1 VTDGRTGRS
10 GEWDELELYAP
21 LLVSLGGGAG
31 DGTGRGG
38 ALVDE
43 QVSLLVD
50 EAVKVWSRPGFDTF
64 LSVPALRFT
73 PFDYQ
78 LQAARSALRRMRG
91 RAILADE
98 VGLGKTIEAGL
109 ILAELR
115 LRGLAGRTL
124 VITPAGLVAQWREEL
139 ERKFGIP
146 TTIPGQ
152 EADRGVLVVSL
163 AAARRDPLRSQLT
176 PEPWDLIIV
185 DEAHRVRAPRSASG
199 QLIRQLRSRYLLLLT
214 ATPVENRLQDLYQM
228 VSLVAPGLLG
238 TAAQFR
244 GAHGTAPLATP
255 GRELRNVAALRKQ
268 TAEVMI
274 RHRRSEVSVLLPQR
288 LAETVRV
295 EPSGA
300 ERQWYADLTARV
312 RAEGR
317 TTTPA
322 QRLTLRSVAK
332 LAGSSPAAA
341 APTLAK
347 IGWDDLARRGSLLT
361 APAKVTVLLDRLGRF
376 TQAGQKVLVFTAF
389 RQTLELL
396 TDQVPGAAVY
406 HGSLPRAEKERAIAA
421 FRDEVQVLLSTE
433 SAGEGRNLQFC
444 HVMVNMDLPWNPMQ
458 IEQRLGRLHRVGQ
471 EHDVLLTN
479 LVASGTIEEQVLRVL
494 EAKINL
500 FELVVGELDMIL
512 GRVDDEFDFE
522 TTVFDAFVASEDDA
536 EFGERM
542 AVIGDD
548 LARARTDYLANRAS
562 IDNLVSE
569 EESA

>member
-1 VTDGRTGRS
+1 MTGERTARS
-10 GEWDELELYAP
+10 GEWDALELYAS
-21 LLVSLGGGAG
+21 LLASLGGGVGGGA
-31 DGTGRGG
+31 RNVG

-78 LQAARSALRRMRG
+78 MQAARSALRRMRG

-115 LRGLAGRTL
+115 LRGLADRTL
-124 VITPAGLVAQWREEL
+124 VITPAGLVAQWQEEV

-152 EADRGVLVVSL
+152 DADGGVLVASL
-163 AAARRDPLRSQLT
+163 AAARRDPLKSQLT
-176 PEPWDLIIV
+176 SDPWDLIIV

-214 ATPVENRLQDLYQM
+214 ATPVENRLQDLYEI

-244 GAHGTAPLATP
+244 AAHGTAPLGTP
-255 GRELRNVAALRKQ
+255 GRELWNIAALRKQ

-317 TTTPA
+317 AATPA

-347 IGWDDLARRGSLLT
+347 IGWEDLARRAWLLT
-361 APAKVTVLLDRLGRF
+361 APAKVAVLLDRLGRF

-406 HGSLPRAEKERAIAA
+406 HGSLPRAEKEAAIAA
-421 FRDEVQVLLSTE
+421 FRDGAQVLLSTE

-522 TTVFDAFVASEDDA
+522 TTVFDAFVASEDNA

-548 LARARTDYLANRAS
+548 LAQARTEYLASRAS
-562 IDNLVSE
+562 IDNLVSAE
-569 EESA
+569 EGA

>member
-1 VTDGRTGRS
+1 MTDGRTGRS
-10 GEWDELELYAP
+10 GEWDALELYAP
-21 LLVSLGGGAG
+21 LLASLGGGVGAG
-31 DGTGRGG
+31 SVG

-64 LSVPALRFT
+64 LSVPALHFA

-115 LRGLAGRTL
+115 LRGLADRTL
-124 VITPAGLVAQWREEL
+124 VITPAGLVAQWQEEL
-139 ERKFGIP
+139 ERKFGVP

-152 EADRGVLVVSL
+152 DVDRGVLVASL
-163 AAARRDPLRSQLT
+163 AAARRDPLKSQLT
-176 PEPWDLIIV
+176 ADPWDLIIV

-214 ATPVENRLQDLYQM
+214 ATPVENRLQDLYEM

-244 GAHGTAPLATP
+244 AAHGTAPLTTP
-255 GRELRNVAALRKQ
+255 GKEPRNTAALRKQ

-317 TTTPA
+317 TTTSA
-322 QRLTLRSVAK
+322 QRLALRSVAR

-361 APAKVTVLLDRLGRF
+361 APAKVAVLLDRLGRF

-406 HGSLPRAEKERAIAA
+406 HGSLPRAEKERVITT
-421 FRDEVQVLLSTE
+421 FRDQAQVLLSTE

-479 LVASGTIEEQVLRVL
+479 LVASGTIEEQVLHVL

-548 LARARTDYLANRAS
+548 LARARTDYLASRAS

-569 EESA
+569 EENA